1 MAAIFSSIPLF
12 DQKPRHSFVPTGIRS
27 AVARSGGPGRPPGRR
42 DSASPWTAAS
52 TMAVLADIG
61 RTATFSVAILS
72 ALLSSSGRVMA
83 QSMPVT
89 MLPERASAADPFA
102 DFVAEAAQRF
112 DIPATWIR
120 AVMTVESAGDPHA
133 LSPKG
138 AMGLMQIM
146 PVTWATWRDR
156 LALGND
162 PFDPRANILAGTAYL
177 REMHDRYGSSGFL
190 AAYNAG
196 PARYEEHLATGR
208 PLPAETRAYVALLA
222 PMIGDGQAG
231 SAINLVGKAANPYAW
246 MTAPLFFAHT
256 AGTASALSRNRRAT
270 DVSAMSPRSDGLF
283 IRFANMGRR
292 P

>member
-12 DQKPRHSFVPTGIRS
+12 DRKPRHSFVPTDIRS

-52 TMAVLADIG
+52 TMAGLTDIG
-61 RTATFSVAILS
+61 RTASFAVVILA
-72 ALLSSSGRVMA
+72 ALLSSNSRVMA
-83 QSMPVT
+83 QSMPVI
-89 MLPERASAADPFA
+89 MVSERASATEPFA
-102 DFVAEAAQRF
+102 NFVTEATQRF

-120 AVMTVESAGDPHA
+120 AVMTVESASDPHA

-208 PLPAETRAYVALLA
+208 PLPAETRTYVAMLA
-222 PMIGDGQAG
+222 PMIGNGQASG
-231 SAINLVGKAANPYAW
+231 MINLVGKAVNPHAW
-246 MTAPLFFAHT
+246 TTAPLFIAH
-256 AGTASALSRNRRAT
+256 ADGTAPAPSKNLRAV
-270 DVSAMSPRSDGLF
+270 DVSAMSPQSDGLF
-283 IRFANMGRR
+283 VRFADLGRR